1 MRPYPGDL
9 FEHLRA
15 FYVLAAEIERDT
27 DHSFERAARTLRLD
41 PSVLRRRMRTLG
53 SWSGAPLWTGR
64 GSGLR
69 LTGAGRH
76 LKGEAHSLLG
86 QVEALGRGARPDPE
100 RLSVGGTGA
109 FIAGLLPEIAESLLA
124 AHPRLTLAVRRVGSE
139 ACRAGLRDGEL
150 DFGVLRGVTR
160 PRDVRVERLC
170 ADRVWLALPT
180 GHPLA
185 SVSQLRRTSI
195 AAHPLISFGASS
207 QTRARTMAA
216 LESLGASIRVEVEGK
231 AAALECVRRGLGVG
245 LLSLMPSHSLD
256 APGVVLRDVTSLFPD
271 SWFWAAWPPGR
282 PPTGPVQHMLERLQ
296 ALTARPPGGTKRP

>member
-1 MRPYPGDL
+1 MKPYPGDL

-15 FYVLAAEIERDT
+15 FHALAAEVERET
-27 DHSFERAARTLRLD
+27 AHAFERAAREVRLD
-41 PSVLRRRMRTLG
+41 PSVLRRRMRTLA

-76 LKGEAHSLLG
+76 LRGEASALLG
-86 QVEALGRGARPDPE
+86 RVEALGRGARPDPE

-139 ACRAGLRDGEL
+139 DCRAGLREGRL
-150 DFGVLRGVTR
+150 DFGVLRATTR
-160 PRDVRVERLC
+160 PRDVRAERLC
-170 ADRVWLALPT
+170 ADRVWLALPA

-185 SVSQLRRTSI
+185 GASQLRRSSI
-195 AAHPLISFGASS
+195 AAQPIVSFGPSS

-216 LESLGASIRVEVEGK
+216 LESLGANVRVEVEGK

-245 LLSLMPSHSLD
+245 LLSLLPNRPIE
-256 APGVVLRDVTSLFPD
+256 APGVVMRDVTSLFPD

-282 PPTGPVQHMLERLQ
+282 PPTGPALHVLERLR
-296 ALTARPPGGTKRP
+296 ALTARPSKRGAG